1 MPMKQI
7 AFAAALFGAL
17 AAPAFAQAPAVAP
30 SATPTRPVVTAPA
43 VTTPAV
49 TMPAVTTPATKP
61 AVAAKMVN
69 VNTADAKEL
78 DKLPGIGKAR
88 AKVIL
93 AERAKGSFKD
103 WADFDKRLAGS
114 KVSTGE
120 RTKIKD
126 MVTF

>member
-1 MPMKQI
+1 MSMKQI
-7 AFAAALFGAL
+7 AFAAALLGAL
-17 AAPAFAQAPAVAP
+17 AAPAFAQAPAAAP
-30 SATPTRPVVTAPA
+30 SVVQTRPVVPAPTVTAPA
-43 VTTPAV
+43 
-49 TMPAVTTPATKP
+49 KP
-61 AVAAKMVN
+61 VAAARMVN

-93 AERAKGSFKD
+93 TERAKGSFKD
-103 WADFDKRLAGS
+103 WADFDKRMAGG
-114 KVSTGE
+114 KISTGE